1 MGNADD
7 VKTGGHIVSGSLFS
21 ATILIFII
29 IFCASAKSALEEKED
44 QMGFCLDR
52 TFSYMIHLH

>member
-7 VKTGGHIVSGSLFS
+7 VKTRGHIVSGSLFS

-44 QMGFCLDR
+44 QMGFSLDR
-52 TFSYMIHLH
+52 TF